1 MAWSKPNSFQV
12 SGGDLS
18 FASSRLGSAP
28 LLGLLLVLAALTR
41 YQVDAMET
49 VGNPGLNWAAL
60 ETYVSG
66 LRGCRLVLP
75 APVYPR

>member
-18 FASSRLGSAP
+18 FA
-28 LLGLLLVLAALTR
+28 LGLLLVLAALTR